1 MGNVKTSIFLILFA
15 SISVACVPAGLRAPG
30 PSNED
35 GWANKEKATP
45 ERIRNEM
52 LKCGEGRYL
61 SNIEPLDGESIDNAR
76 ARLQECLFAKGFY
89 IKSGSGGIA
98 LTLII
103 VKNCRHVLVR
113 QFVRIT
119 ATMVNSVP

>member
-89 IKSGSGGIA
+89 IKSGSGGYCSDSYYRKKLPACFNAPI
-98 LTLII
+98 
-103 VKNCRHVLVR
+103 RPH
-113 QFVRIT
+113 QGYYGE
-119 ATMVNSVP
+119 